1 MQQLYD
7 WQIDTSKDILFTC
20 SGHSE
25 ELKSFLKDD
34 YNFESCLRLLSLSDQ
49 LKVRNVKHKRHMAL
63 ISRLFLKFIIN
74 LVICKATLEP
84 DVELWR
90 ELEFGYSEHGKPI
103 LPSKSFV
110 FNNSNSNE
118 MSSVAILFNSRAIGV
133 DLSHEEQQSI
143 SPIDFIDQFKDM
155 FSDGELLQ
163 LNAIENQEERYI
175 KFNQLWTLKEAFTKY
190 LGCGLNL
197 EISSFSFEMSS
208 LPEARKPVS
217 DSNIITHRDAS
228 WTKSDIDASEVPT
241 SLLKDLGYDIHCYS
255 TTLRT
260 SDKLPVLASVISNS
274 PTNPIIVEID
284 LFQILKN
291 EIV

>member
-1 MQQLYD
+1 
-7 WQIDTSKDILFTC
+7 
-20 SGHSE
+20 
-25 ELKSFLKDD
+25 
-34 YNFESCLRLLSLSDQ
+34 
-49 LKVRNVKHKRHMAL
+49 
-63 ISRLFLKFIIN
+63 
-74 LVICKATLEP
+74 
-84 DVELWR
+84 
-90 ELEFGYSEHGKPI
+90 
-103 LPSKSFV
+103 
-110 FNNSNSNE
+110 
-118 MSSVAILFNSRAIGV
+118 
-133 DLSHEEQQSI
+133 
-143 SPIDFIDQFKDM
+143 M